1 MIGKRMQMV
10 GGLAVAFAGSALATF
25 AGIPAAP
32 LVGSTIAVTIAS
44 LLKLAPKIPD
54 TLRNLSFAVIGGTLG
69 AGVTPDFYQD
79 VLRFPVTIAGLAV
92 TMAVI
97 MIVCSLVLT
106 IALKQTRETSILSTS
121 PGALS
126 YSLALA
132 LERNL
137 DVRTIM
143 VLQSIRLFLITMLM
157 PPLLALFG
165 VMDGQPAAVAAVLGL
180 QASAAVLGL
189 SAVAGFLF
197 QRFAM
202 PAAWLVAGLIVSAA
216 MHGSGLV
223 TGRFA
228 ESVTFAGFTI
238 AGAVIGSRFSG
249 ISRGEL
255 RRLGLAGVATSGLAI
270 LISAV
275 IALVMS
281 WITGFSFAQIWI
293 AYAPGG
299 VEGMSAMALS
309 LNLDPVFV
317 ATHHIFR
324 IVALIALLPVL
335 LRLMPNDR
343 NGPGPGTV

>member
-1 MIGKRMQMV
+1 MTGKRMQTF
-10 GGLAVAFAGSALATF
+10 GGLAVAFAGSALASYM
-25 AGIPAAP
+25 GIPAAP
-32 LVGSTIAVTIAS
+32 LIGSTIAVTIAS
-44 LLKLAPKIPD
+44 LLKFGPRIPD
-54 TLRNLSFAVIGGTLG
+54 PLRNLSFAVIGGTLG

-79 VLRFPVTIAGLAV
+79 VLRFPASIAGLAV
-92 TMAVI
+92 TMIVI
-97 MIVCSLVLT
+97 MFVCSLALT
-106 IALKQTRETSILSTS
+106 RILKQTRETSILSTS

-157 PPLLALFG
+157 PPLLTLFG
-165 VMDGQPAAVAAVLGL
+165 VMNGQPAAAAAVLGL
-180 QASAAVLGL
+180 QASATVLGL
-189 SAVAGFLF
+189 SAVAGVLL
-197 QRFAM
+197 QRLGI
-202 PAAWLVAGLIVSAA
+202 PAAWLIAGLIVSAA

-249 ISRGEL
+249 ISRDEL
-255 RRLGLAGVATSGLAI
+255 RRLGLAGVAASGLAI
-270 LISAV
+270 FISAAS
-275 IALVMS
+275 ALLMS
-281 WITGFSFAQIWI
+281 QITGFSFAQLWI

-324 IVALIALLPVL
+324 IVVLIAALPLL
-335 LRLMPNDR
+335 LRWMR
-343 NGPGPGTV
+343 